1 MTRFRNAASREGA
14 PIIIA
19 TGMKA
24 HPVNI
29 SAPSTQNRHRGFD
42 LLRVIAIY
50 MVMQI
55 HTGEFEYEAV
65 IEASVIEGHAGPPT
79 VVAVETW

>member
-1 MTRFRNAASREGA
+1 
-14 PIIIA
+14 
-19 TGMKA
+19 
-24 HPVNI
+24 
-29 SAPSTQNRHRGFD
+29 
-42 LLRVIAIY
+42 